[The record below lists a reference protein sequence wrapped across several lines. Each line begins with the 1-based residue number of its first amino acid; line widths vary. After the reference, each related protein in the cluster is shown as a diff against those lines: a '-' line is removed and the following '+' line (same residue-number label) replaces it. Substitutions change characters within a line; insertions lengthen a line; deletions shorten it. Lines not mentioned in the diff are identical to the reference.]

1 VSQSLV
7 QVVHTGL
14 ELSRLVAAVV
24 VLIVITA
31 RVDALGVVALG
42 VVALLFLGDVVGGKV
57 EVEAGLVQVV
67 RRLLAR
73 LPADELVRGPY
84 LPLALLAAIPDSE
97 AVEYN
102 RDFVRLS
109 DLKANLEV
117 NLGN

>member
-1 VSQSLV
+1 MSQSLV

-31 RVDALGVVALG
+31 RVAALG